1 MRLEEI
7 ESGICRR
14 CACNWVTPCIDE
26 EHGACWWMDIYR
38 TLCSHCYWKLTEEE
52 LVSII

>member
-1 MRLEEI
+1 MET
-7 ESGICRR
+7 GICRR
-14 CACNWVTPCIDE
+14 CACNWITPCSDDLI
-26 EHGACWWMDIYR
+26 GACWWMDIYR